1 MLDESQIHDLVQD
14 MWLLQ
19 QSELAV
25 LDNVYDYMQG
35 HRGLPRVP
43 EGAEREIEDL
53 ARLSLKNVLPLVRD
67 AFVQNLCVIGYR
79 SALAKENDP
88 SWDVW
93 QANRMDARQVEV
105 YRPAITYGA
114 SYVVVTQDPVKGA
127 LWRPRS
133 PRQLLAVYEDP
144 QTDEWPQYA
153 FEMWVDNTDA
163 KARRRAT
170 IYDDGYVYPI
180 DLGEVPASSIMMDPN
195 SIDFGRILGRMEVGT
210 PVAHGA
216 AECPVV
222 RFTNARDADDVIC
235 GEIEPLM
242 VLQRALN
249 SVNFDSLIVS
259 RFGAFPQKV
268 ITGWSGSADDVL
280 AASARRVWAFDD
292 PDVKATTM
300 SAADLGQYDAKMTE
314 MLEFIATVAQV
325 SPAKLNPKL
334 SHVSADALAAAEA
347 NEQRKTESKRDTFG
361 ESWEQCFRL
370 SAEIMGDTDTE
381 GDDAAEV
388 VWRDTEARSFS
399 AVVDGIGKLA
409 AAGIPLEELVDMIPG
424 VTQQKIKAIKD
435 GIRRNQVN
443 GLVDGLLALQQ
454 PQTETE
460 NVFGNVSAPTVKAPG
475 LADAVTK

>member
-1 MLDESQIHDLVQD
+1 MLDESQIRDLVQD
-14 MWLLQ
+14 MYLLQ
-19 QSELAV
+19 QSELSD
-25 LDNVYDYMQG
+25 LDRIYEFMSG
-35 HRGLPRVP
+35 TRGLPRVP

-79 SALAKENDP
+79 TALAKENDP
-88 SWDVW
+88 SWRVW

-105 YRPAITYGA
+105 YRPAVTYGA
-114 SYVVVTQDPVKGA
+114 SYVTVVRDDRKGV

-144 QTDEWPQYA
+144 QTDEWPEFA
-153 FEMWVDNTDA
+153 FEMWLDNTSA
-163 KARRRAT
+163 KAHRRAR
-170 IYDDGYVYPI
+170 IYDNEFVYPV
-180 DLGEVPASSIMMDPN
+180 DLGEVAASSVMLDPN
-195 SIDFGRILGRMEVGT
+195 SIDFGRLLGRMEVGE

-216 AECPVV
+216 SECPVV
-222 RFTNARDADDVIC
+222 RFTNGRDADDVIV
-235 GEIEPLM
+235 GEIEPLT

-268 ITGWSGSADDVL
+268 ITGWSGSASDVL

-314 MLEFIATVAQV
+314 MLEFVATVAQV

-370 SAEIMGDTDTE
+370 SAEIMGDSDTE
-381 GDDAAEV
+381 DDESAEV
-388 VWRDTEARSFS
+388 VWRDTEARSFA

-409 AAGIPLEELVDMIPG
+409 AAGVPLEELVDMIPG
-424 VTQQKIKAIKD
+424 TTQAKQKSIKD

-443 GLVDGLLALQQ
+443 GLIEALQAPQPGQ
-454 PQTETE
+454 PQRGSQPK
-460 NVFGNVSAPTVKAPG
+460 VPTNG
-475 LADAVTK
+475 LAQDAVTR

>member
-1 MLDESQIHDLVQD
+1 MLDDGQIRDLVQD

-19 QSELAV
+19 QSELAT
-25 LDNVYDYMQG
+25 LDNVYEYMQG
-35 HRGLPRVP
+35 RRGLPRTP
-43 EGAEREIEDL
+43 EGAEKEIEDL

-67 AFVQNLCVIGYR
+67 AFVQNLCVIGFR
-79 SALAKENDP
+79 SALAKENSP
-88 SWDVW
+88 AWDVW

-114 SYVVVTQDPVKGA
+114 SYVVVTADDEKGA

-144 QTDEWPQYA
+144 QTDEWPQYG
-153 FEMWVDNTDA
+153 FEMWVDNSDA

-170 IYDDGYVYPI
+170 IYDDQFVYPI
-180 DLGEVPASSIMMDPN
+180 DLGEVPASSVVFDPN
-195 SIDFGRILGRMEVGT
+195 SIDFGRVLGRLEVGE
-210 PVAHGA
+210 PVPHGA
-216 AECPVV
+216 SRCPVV
-222 RFTNARDADDVIC
+222 RFTNARDADDVIV
-235 GEIEPLM
+235 GEIAPLL

-249 SVNFDSLIVS
+249 NVNFDSLIVS

-300 SAADLGQYDAKMTE
+300 NAADLTQYDAKQTE

-361 ESWEQCFRL
+361 ESWEQVFRL
-370 SAEIMGDTDTE
+370 SAEITGDAETL

-388 VWRDTEARSFS
+388 VWRDTEARSFA

-409 AAGIPLEELVDMIPG
+409 AAGVPLEELVDMIPG
-424 VTQQKIKAIKD
+424 TTQQKQQAIKD

-443 GLVDGLLALQQ
+443 GLIQALQQ
-454 PQTETE
+454 PQQQSVGQMPNADT
-460 NVFGNVSAPTVKAPG
+460 G
-475 LADAVTK
+475 LAQDAVTK